1 MTMMINAE
9 PRFADSE
16 LVEIAGP
23 KVETKTLILLGEKN
37 RDTTLPSLWFCN
49 KLFHLCCAVCA
60 SALVMS

>member
-16 LVEIAGP
+16 LVEIAEP
-23 KVETKTLILLGEKN
+23 EVETKTLILPRGKKKIFLCH
-37 RDTTLPSLWFCN
+37 PSVFAIN
-49 KLFHLCCAVCA
+49 FSICAVLFVS

>member
-1 MTMMINAE
+1 MINAE

-37 RDTTLPSLWFCN
+37 GILLCHPSGFAIN
-49 KLFHLCCAVCA
+49 FSICAVLF
-60 SALVMS
+60 ALLHW